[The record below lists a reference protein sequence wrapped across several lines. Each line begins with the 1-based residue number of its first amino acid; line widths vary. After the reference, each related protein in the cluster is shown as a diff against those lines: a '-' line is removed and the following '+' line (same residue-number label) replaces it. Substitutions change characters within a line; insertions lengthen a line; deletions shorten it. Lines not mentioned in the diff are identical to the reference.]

1 MEADEPTAPL
11 VRSGNVM
18 GPVMGAPMVAPP
30 PHRRA
35 VRARPTAGVRF
46 AGDGTAAGSTFSEVQ
61 DTSMGGTYLAPV
73 RMSDTYSAPD
83 YGPSRPPVPRRAVVA
98 SAAASSA
105 AASVSEYMP
114 SRSAEGARQPGAVM
128 SSSARRVECR
138 PRRPGMQPRTR
149 APEAGVAASIVR
161 QYYGSDADE

>member
-1 MEADEPTAPL
+1 MDATPSADETQ
-11 VRSGNVM
+11 RSGAVM
-18 GPVMGAPMVAPP
+18 NAPMDAPP

-35 VRARPTAGVRF
+35 VRARPTAAVRF
-46 AGDGTAAGSTFSEVQ
+46 GDGTAAGSTFSEVQ
-61 DTSMGGTYLAPV
+61 DASMGGTYLAPM
-73 RMSDTYSAPD
+73 RMRDTYSAPD

-105 AASVSEYMP
+105 AASASDYMP
-114 SRSAEGARQPGAVM
+114 SRSAEGARQQGAVM
-128 SSSARRVECR
+128 SGSARRAECR

-149 APEAGVAASIVR
+149 APEAGVAASIVH